1 MVRDLAAKLRVTAA
15 VLGCA
20 SQKDLCARFRD
31 INPGTTFDLD
41 RSYKWMQGRAQ
52 PRSARVYQDW
62 ATLLGTDRP
71 ISYLQSCTID
81 EFLDLVCDRHKVR
94 RDTLAAQARLAATPP
109 EAVRPEPD
117 NLLLGRRLAGAYAC
131 YCPSWSPYSRGKI
144 VRGSLAIEVAPGGR
158 QLIATYSEQVAVGR
172 AELRGPVSIL
182 DDAVQID
189 VFDDAA
195 RFRLSMCL
203 FLPGRLASVLA
214 GVISGVALVDVAP
227 QPTAA
232 RIVMVR
238 IPGATAAALEAT
250 NRYIDATEPLS
261 GDLAALGVPAAM
273 SGGLDALLGDFLAAD
288 PPGSYIKVA
297 AAEYSQLTLAIDRLF
312 IDSGAILSG
321 GSNLLGAAVE

>member
-1 MVRDLAAKLRVTAA
+1 V
-15 VLGCA
+15 
-20 SQKDLCARFRD
+20 S
-31 INPGTTFDLD
+31 
-41 RSYKWMQGRAQ
+41 
-52 PRSARVYQDW
+52 
-62 ATLLGTDRP
+62 
-71 ISYLQSCTID
+71 
-81 EFLDLVCDRHKVR
+81 
-94 RDTLAAQARLAATPP
+94 RDTLGAQAGLVGMQR

-117 NLLLGRRLAGAYAC
+117 DLLLGRRLAGAYAC
-131 YCPSWSPYSRGKI
+131 YCPSWSPYSEGKI
-144 VRGSLAIEVAPGGR
+144 VRGSLVIEVAAGGG
-158 QLIATYSEQVAVGR
+158 QLVATYGEKVALGR
-172 AELRGPVSIL
+172 ALLRGPVAVL

-273 SGGLDALLGDFLAAD
+273 SAGLDALLGRFLAAD
-288 PPGSYIKVA
+288 QPPSYIKVA

-312 IDSGAILSG
+312 IDGSATLSSG
-321 GSNLLGAAVE
+321 GNLLGPAVQ